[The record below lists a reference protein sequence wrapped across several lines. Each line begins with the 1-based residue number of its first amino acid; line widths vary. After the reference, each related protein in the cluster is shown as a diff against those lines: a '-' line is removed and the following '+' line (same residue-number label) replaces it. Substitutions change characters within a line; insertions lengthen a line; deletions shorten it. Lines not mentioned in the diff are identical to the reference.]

1 MKKYMSMFLAV
12 LMLAVLFLGCTGTT
26 AESEPVTI
34 RLGSLKGPTTM
45 GMVKLLSDSDAGLT
59 ANRYESTI
67 AAAADELTPKLLK
80 GELDVLALPVNAGS
94 VLYNKS
100 NGGVTMLAVNT
111 LGVLYILEKGG
122 ETVQS
127 VADLKG
133 KTIYATGKGNTP
145 EYSLSYLLSQN
156 GLDISSDVTME
167 WKSEATEVV
176 AQIATLDSAVALL
189 PQPFV
194 TVAQTKVEG
203 LRVALDM
210 TAEWANAG
218 STLITGGLIIRTAF
232 LQEHPEAVKTF
243 LEEYAASTQYVNEH
257 VEEAAALVEQ
267 YIGVAAG
274 VAKKAIPACNIVCLT
289 GEEMKTAA
297 QGYLSVLFSLNDKS
311 VGGALPGDDF
321 YYMP

>member
-1 MKKYMSMFLAV
+1 MKKYMSILLV
-12 LMLAVLFLGCTGTT
+12 LLMLAVLFPGCTT
-26 AESEPVTI
+26 AETEPVTI

-45 GMVKLLSDSDAGLT
+45 GMVKLLSDAEAGLT
-59 ANRYESTI
+59 ANKYESTI

-122 ETVQS
+122 ETVKS

-145 EYSLSYLLSQN
+145 EYALAYLLREN
-156 GLDISSDVTME
+156 GLDIAADVNME

-176 AQIATLDSAVALL
+176 AQLATVDSAVALL

-203 LRVALDM
+203 LRVAIDL
-210 TAEWANAG
+210 TEAWAEKG

-232 LQEHPEAVKTF
+232 LNEHPEAVKTF
-243 LEEYAASTQYVNEH
+243 LEEYAASTRYVNEN

-267 YIGVAAG
+267 YIGVPAG
-274 VAKKAIPACNIVCLT
+274 VAKKAIPACHIVCLT

-297 QGYLSVLFSLNDKS
+297 EGYLSVLFELNDKA